1 MGRVNESKIL
11 ASKILML
18 NKENKKT
25 VLNVLDAFIV
35 SETAS
40 KLGVSPSKLS
50 NIMQL
55 EVSNETI

>member
-50 NIMQL
+50 NIVKL
-55 EVSNETI
+55 DGSNETI

>member
-35 SETAS
+35 SETAN

-50 NIMQL
+50 SIVKL
-55 EVSNETI
+55 EGSNETI

>member
-1 MGRVNESKIL
+1 MSKVNESKLL

-35 SETAS
+35 SETAN
-40 KLGVSPSKLS
+40 KLGVSPSKL
-50 NIMQL
+50 NVIL
-55 EVSNETI
+55 KEGTNGTI